1 MRGLN
6 AAYKYRIMH
15 ILKINFGRIKK
26 SCTFAIENEDIKV
39 PALCFNMREAYRE
52 FGASRSLFHRLSS

>member
-1 MRGLN
+1 M
-6 AAYKYRIMH
+6 KY
-15 ILKINFGRIKK
+15 KINFGRIKK

-52 FGASRSLFHRLSS
+52 FGASRSLFILRSITNSRFLNTG